1 MCLEPRPHSG
11 RGRPEPGR
19 TSKPQGQ
26 SCLVLC
32 ILFRR
37 RLTSHPRG
45 SRDTDAAVQ
54 GCCKKTIYRSSVILT
69 SSVTAHS
76 CTVAFVRFLHD
87 LMPPIFGGHFL
98 PESNPF
104 QKVRRNSR
112 SPGGEAG
119 FDMQFQCILSEVVNM
134 RAPAIGRRLHTRINR
149 EELFKNFLG
158 DYFFRYA
165 PGYDLS

>member
-1 MCLEPRPHSG
+1 MCLEARPHSG
-11 RGRPEPGR
+11 RGRPEPANVEAAG
-19 TSKPQGQ
+19 SVLLGALYPFPQEIDIPPPWKPRY
-26 SCLVLC
+26 
-32 ILFRR
+32 RR
-37 RLTSHPRG
+37 RVQRG
-45 SRDTDAAVQ
+45 
-54 GCCKKTIYRSSVILT
+54 CKKTIYRSSVIST
-69 SSVTAHS
+69 SSATAHS
-76 CTVAFVRFLHD
+76 CTAVFARFLHD

-149 EELFKNFLG
+149 EELFKDTLG
-158 DYFFRYA
+158 DYFFRCA